1 MTLLENYGFQKWV
14 MAFEEI
20 NKKHGGP
27 FDRGGADFY
36 YHRDFDPHYWPEGTG
51 NGTRVEQK
59 DMTLAEQAEYLL
71 GWTEQ
76 TEQKIWD

>member
-1 MTLLENYGFQKWV
+1 MTL
-14 MAFEEI
+14 EI

-51 NGTRVEQK
+51 HGTRVEK
-59 DMTLAEQAEYLL
+59 TDMTLAEQTEYFL
-71 GWTEQ
+71 GWTQ
-76 TEQKIWD
+76 QVEQKIWE

>member
-1 MTLLENYGFQKWV
+1 MTL
-14 MAFEEI
+14 EI

-27 FDRGGADFY
+27 FDSGGADFY
-36 YHRDFDPHYWPEGTG
+36 YHRDFDPHYWPQGTG
-51 NGTRVEQK
+51 HGTRVEK
-59 DMTLAEQAEYLL
+59 TDMTLAEQVEYFI